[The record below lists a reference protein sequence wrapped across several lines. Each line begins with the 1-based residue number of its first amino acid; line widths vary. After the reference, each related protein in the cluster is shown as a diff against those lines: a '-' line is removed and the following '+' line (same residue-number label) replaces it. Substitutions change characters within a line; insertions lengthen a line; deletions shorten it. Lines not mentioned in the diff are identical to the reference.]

1 MTSRQVGNGWLS
13 PRHGLNPYRT
23 PGAARECGRKPDN
36 PVTAR
41 SVDNHLVASVR
52 GVQQPRPVPGQRR
65 RSAGRRPARGPVHRH
80 RSTPRAHQEDR
91 RPIAGV
97 VCQDV
102 GNHAAAWAGR
112 QSPEASHL
120 TPWFRDVVG
129 PCDRWVARRPPSR
142 SGVRATVRVLRWRL
156 SRPVQNRPQ
165 PIIWGQEDQTL
176 RSRRWRRCVHVC
188 DGTCKAAPTS
198 GSRCMSDVVGYLP
211 RRLCCR

>member
-23 PGAARECGRKPDN
+23 PVAARECGRKPDN
-36 PVTAR
+36 
-41 SVDNHLVASVR
+41 
-52 GVQQPRPVPGQRR
+52 PRPVPGQRR

-176 RSRRWRRCVHVC
+176 RSHRSRRCVHVC
-188 DGTCKAAPTS
+188 DGAGKAAPTS
-198 GSRCMSDVVGYLP
+198 GSRCMSDAVGYLP